1 MTISEITADIPAP
14 APDQASATTDQDR
27 HPEPSTYQSPE
38 GAPDAGHLSPEPATD
53 TSTSDGASKRG
64 RSGSDL
70 AASGTGAGQSDAPRV
85 VIGAQESSAIN
96 ANLAGLAAGT
106 VRLAT

>member
-1 MTISEITADIPAP
+1 MTTPDITADAP
-14 APDQASATTDQDR
+14 APDQN
-27 HPEPSTYQSPE
+27 P
-38 GAPDAGHLSPEPATD
+38 APDKQPAVTGQDDHLPE
-53 TSTSDGASKRG
+53 
-64 RSGSDL
+64 SGSKSGPAPDP
-70 AASGTGAGQSDAPRV
+70 ASDPASDPAGGSIGASGTGAGQSDAPRI